1 MSSELEDRS
10 LSLVILEPAILIV
23 MTTACIIGNI
33 VTCIAVYSNEFE
45 RLRTSSN
52 LYVIT
57 LAISDAI
64 NASTVMP
71 LTIGVL
77 ITGRWPYGE
86 ALCNVHAF
94 FTLFSVYVS
103 PTTMGLT
110 AFNRYVRIVKPGHY
124 SSIFNARQSK
134 IYVAA
139 IWLIVSGYVLVPRL
153 AGWTDYGFIPGYA
166 VCTIVHPREAMKIAH
181 YCIVVVF
188 FFLLPLAVATF
199 SYYKIFTMVNQHK
212 INTNLAIKE
221 ECRISAREIHITKS
235 LAIIVLAFA
244 LCWIPFWVV
253 AMMQRFAPDTVVPRN
268 VQLLCPFLLFFSSTI
283 NPFIYAGMNPSFRAE
298 FRAILLCKFLKK
310 PSVGVQAQEFGNS
323 PSPLEI
329 SHKI

>member
-1 MSSELEDRS
+1 MFSELEDRS
-10 LSLVILEPAILIV
+10 LSLIILEPAILIV
-23 MTTACIIGNI
+23 MTATCIIGNV
-33 VTCIAVYSNEFE
+33 VTCIAAYRNE

-52 LYVIT
+52 LYVIA

-110 AFNRYVRIVKPGHY
+110 AFNRYVRIVRPGHY
-124 SSIFNARQSK
+124 SRIFNARQSK

-139 IWLIVSGYVLVPRL
+139 IWLTVSGYALVPRL

-199 SYYKIFTMVNQHK
+199 SYYKIFTMVNKHK

-221 ECRISAREIHITKS
+221 ECRISVREIHISKS

-244 LCWIPFWVV
+244 LCWIC
-253 AMMQRFAPDTVVPRN
+253 
-268 VQLLCPFLLFFSSTI
+268 LLYT
-283 NPFIYAGMNPSFRAE
+283 
-298 FRAILLCKFLKK
+298 
-310 PSVGVQAQEFGNS
+310 S
-323 PSPLEI
+323 PSPRDGLL
-329 SHKI
+329 SRMPSSA

>member
-23 MTTACIIGNI
+23 MTTACLIGNV
-33 VTCIAVYSNEFE
+33 VTCIAVYSNE

-110 AFNRYVRIVKPGHY
+110 AFNRYVRIVRPGHY
-124 SSIFNARQSK
+124 SRIFNAQQSK

-139 IWLIVSGYVLVPRL
+139 IWLIVSGYALVPRL

-212 INTNLAIKE
+212 INTNLSIKE
-221 ECRISAREIHITKS
+221 ECRISVREIHISKS

-329 SHKI
+329 SHQI

>member
-10 LSLVILEPAILIV
+10 LSLVIMEPAILIV
-23 MTTACIIGNI
+23 MTTACLIGNV
-33 VTCIAVYSNEFE
+33 VTCIAVYSNE

-110 AFNRYVRIVKPGHY
+110 AFNRYVRIVRPGHY
-124 SSIFNARQSK
+124 SRIFNARQSK

-139 IWLIVSGYVLVPRL
+139 IWLIVSGYVFIPKL

-166 VCTIVHPREAMKIAH
+166 VCTIVHPTEAMKIAH

-188 FFLLPLAVATF
+188 FFLLPLGVATF

-212 INTNLAIKE
+212 INTNLSIKE
-221 ECRISAREIHITKS
+221 ECRISVREIHITKS

-253 AMMQRFAPDTVVPRN
+253 AMMQRFAPHTVVPRN

-329 SHKI
+329 S

>member
-23 MTTACIIGNI
+23 MTTACLIGNV
-33 VTCIAVYSNEFE
+33 VTCIAVYSNE

-139 IWLIVSGYVLVPRL
+139 IWLIVSGYVFIPKL

-166 VCTIVHPREAMKIAH
+166 VCTIVHPTEAMKIAH

-188 FFLLPLAVATF
+188 FFLLPLGVATF

-212 INTNLAIKE
+212 INTNLSIKE
-221 ECRISAREIHITKS
+221 ECRISVREIHISKS

-329 SHKI
+329 SHQI

>member
-23 MTTACIIGNI
+23 MTTACLIGNV
-33 VTCIAVYSNEFE
+33 VTCIAVYSNE

-86 ALCNVHAF
+86 ALCNFHAF

-124 SSIFNARQSK
+124 LRIFNARQSK

-139 IWLIVSGYVLVPRL
+139 IWLIVSGYVFIPKL

-188 FFLLPLAVATF
+188 FFLLPLGVATF
-199 SYYKIFTMVNQHK
+199 SYYKIFTTVNQHK

-221 ECRISAREIHITKS
+221 ECRISVREIHISKS

-298 FRAILLCKFLKK
+298 FRAILLCKFWKK

-323 PSPLEI
+323 PSPLET
-329 SHKI
+329 S

>member
-23 MTTACIIGNI
+23 MTTACLIGNV
-33 VTCIAVYSNEFE
+33 VTCIAVYSNE

-139 IWLIVSGYVLVPRL
+139 IWLIVSGYALVPRL

-221 ECRISAREIHITKS
+221 ECRISVREIHISKS

-298 FRAILLCKFLKK
+298 FRAILLFKFLKK

-329 SHKI
+329 SHQI

>member
-1 MSSELEDRS
+1 
-10 LSLVILEPAILIV
+10 
-23 MTTACIIGNI
+23 
-33 VTCIAVYSNEFE
+33 
-45 RLRTSSN
+45 
-52 LYVIT
+52 
-57 LAISDAI
+57 
-64 NASTVMP
+64 
-71 LTIGVL
+71 
-77 ITGRWPYGE
+77 
-86 ALCNVHAF
+86 
-94 FTLFSVYVS
+94 
-103 PTTMGLT
+103 MGLT

-139 IWLIVSGYVLVPRL
+139 IWLIVSGYALVPRL

-212 INTNLAIKE
+212 INTNLSIKE
-221 ECRISAREIHITKS
+221 ECRISVREIHISKS

-329 SHKI
+329 SHQI

>member
-23 MTTACIIGNI
+23 MTTACLIGNV
-33 VTCIAVYSNEFE
+33 VTCIAVYSNE

-110 AFNRYVRIVKPGHY
+110 AFNRYVRIVRPGHY
-124 SSIFNARQSK
+124 SRIFNARQSK

-139 IWLIVSGYVLVPRL
+139 IWLIVSGYALVPRL

-212 INTNLAIKE
+212 INTNLSIKE
-221 ECRISAREIHITKS
+221 ECRISVREIHISKS

-253 AMMQRFAPDTVVPRN
+253 AMMQRFAPHTVVPRN

-329 SHKI
+329 S

>member
-23 MTTACIIGNI
+23 MTTACLIGNV
-33 VTCIAVYSNEFE
+33 VTCIAVYSNE

-139 IWLIVSGYVLVPRL
+139 IWLIVSGYALVPRL

-212 INTNLAIKE
+212 INTNLSIKE
-221 ECRISAREIHITKS
+221 ECRISVREIHISKS

-329 SHKI
+329 SHQI

>member
-23 MTTACIIGNI
+23 MTTACLIGNV
-33 VTCIAVYSNEFE
+33 VTCIAVYSNE

-86 ALCNVHAF
+86 ALCNFHAF

-139 IWLIVSGYVLVPRL
+139 IWLIVSGYALVPRL

-212 INTNLAIKE
+212 INTNLSIKE
-221 ECRISAREIHITKS
+221 ECRISVREIHISKS

-253 AMMQRFAPDTVVPRN
+253 AMMQRFAPHTVVPRN

-310 PSVGVQAQEFGNS
+310 PSVAVQAQEFGNS

-329 SHKI
+329 S

>member
-23 MTTACIIGNI
+23 MTTACLIGNV
-33 VTCIAVYSNEFE
+33 VTCIAVYSNE

-110 AFNRYVRIVKPGHY
+110 AFNRYVRIVRPGHY
-124 SSIFNARQSK
+124 SRIFNARQSK

-139 IWLIVSGYVLVPRL
+139 IWLIVSGYALVPRL

-212 INTNLAIKE
+212 VNTNLSIKE
-221 ECRISAREIHITKS
+221 ECRISVREIHISKS

-283 NPFIYAGMNPSFRAE
+283 NPFIYARMNPSFRAE

-323 PSPLEI
+323 PSPLEL
-329 SHKI
+329 SHQI

>member
-23 MTTACIIGNI
+23 MTTACLIGNV
-33 VTCIAVYSNEFE
+33 VTCIAVYSNE

-110 AFNRYVRIVKPGHY
+110 AFNRYVRIVRPGHY
-124 SSIFNARQSK
+124 SRIFNARQSK
-134 IYVAA
+134 IYVVA
-139 IWLIVSGYVLVPRL
+139 IWLIVSGYAIVPRL

-188 FFLLPLAVATF
+188 FFLLPLGVATF

-221 ECRISAREIHITKS
+221 ECRISVREIHISKS

-253 AMMQRFAPDTVVPRN
+253 AMMQRFAPHTVVPRN

-329 SHKI
+329 SHQI

>member
-23 MTTACIIGNI
+23 MTTACLIGNV
-33 VTCIAVYSNEFE
+33 VTCIAVYSNE

-110 AFNRYVRIVKPGHY
+110 AFNRYVRIVRPGHY
-124 SSIFNARQSK
+124 SRIFNARQSK

-139 IWLIVSGYVLVPRL
+139 IWLTVSGYALVPRL

-188 FFLLPLAVATF
+188 FFILPLAVATF

-221 ECRISAREIHITKS
+221 ECRISVREIHISKS

-329 SHKI
+329 SHQI

>member
-23 MTTACIIGNI
+23 MTTACLIGNV
-33 VTCIAVYSNEFE
+33 VTCIAVYSNE

-110 AFNRYVRIVKPGHY
+110 AFNRYVRIVRPGHY
-124 SSIFNARQSK
+124 SRIFNARQSK

-139 IWLIVSGYVLVPRL
+139 IWLIVSGYVFIPKL

-166 VCTIVHPREAMKIAH
+166 VCTIVHPTEAMKIAH

-188 FFLLPLAVATF
+188 FFLLPLGVATF

-221 ECRISAREIHITKS
+221 ECRISVREIHISKS

-298 FRAILLCKFLKK
+298 FRAILLFKFLKK

-329 SHKI
+329 SHQI

>member
-23 MTTACIIGNI
+23 MTTACLIGNV
-33 VTCIAVYSNEFE
+33 VTCIAVYSNE

-110 AFNRYVRIVKPGHY
+110 AFNRYVRIVRPGHY
-124 SSIFNARQSK
+124 SRIFNARQSK

-139 IWLIVSGYVLVPRL
+139 IWLTVSGYALVLRL

-298 FRAILLCKFLKK
+298 FRAILLCKFWKK

-329 SHKI
+329 SHQI

>member
-23 MTTACIIGNI
+23 MTTACLIGNV
-33 VTCIAVYSNEFE
+33 VTCIAVYSNE

-77 ITGRWPYGE
+77 ITGRWPFGE
-86 ALCNVHAF
+86 ALCNIHAF

-124 SSIFNARQSK
+124 SRIFNARQSK

-139 IWLIVSGYVLVPRL
+139 IWLIVSGYVFIPKL
-153 AGWTDYGFIPGYA
+153 AGWTDYGYA
-166 VCTIVHPREAMKIAH
+166 VCTIVHPTEAMKIAH

-188 FFLLPLAVATF
+188 FFLLPLGVATF

-268 VQLLCPFLLFFSSTI
+268 VQLLCPFLLFFCSTI

-298 FRAILLCKFLKK
+298 FRTILLCKFLKK

-329 SHKI
+329 R

>member
-23 MTTACIIGNI
+23 MTTACLIGNV
-33 VTCIAVYSNEFE
+33 VTCIAVYSNE

-86 ALCNVHAF
+86 ALCKVHAF

-110 AFNRYVRIVKPGHY
+110 AFNRYVRIVRPGHY
-124 SSIFNARQSK
+124 SRIFNARQSK

-139 IWLIVSGYVLVPRL
+139 IWLTVSGYALVPRL

-188 FFLLPLAVATF
+188 FFLLPLGVATF
-199 SYYKIFTMVNQHK
+199 SYYKIFAMVNQHK

-253 AMMQRFAPDTVVPRN
+253 AMMQRFAPHTVVPRN

-329 SHKI
+329 SHQI

>member
-1 MSSELEDRS
+1 
-10 LSLVILEPAILIV
+10 
-23 MTTACIIGNI
+23 
-33 VTCIAVYSNEFE
+33 
-45 RLRTSSN
+45 
-52 LYVIT
+52 
-57 LAISDAI
+57 
-64 NASTVMP
+64 
-71 LTIGVL
+71 
-77 ITGRWPYGE
+77 
-86 ALCNVHAF
+86 
-94 FTLFSVYVS
+94 
-103 PTTMGLT
+103 MGLT
-110 AFNRYVRIVKPGHY
+110 AFNRYVRIVRPGHY

-139 IWLIVSGYVLVPRL
+139 IWLIVSGYVFIPKL

-166 VCTIVHPREAMKIAH
+166 VCTIVHPTEAMKIAH

-188 FFLLPLAVATF
+188 FFLLPLGVATF

-329 SHKI
+329 SHQI

>member
-23 MTTACIIGNI
+23 MTTACLIGNV
-33 VTCIAVYSNEFE
+33 VTCIAVYSNE

-139 IWLIVSGYVLVPRL
+139 IWLIVSGYVFIPKL

-166 VCTIVHPREAMKIAH
+166 VCTIVHPTEAMKIAH

-188 FFLLPLAVATF
+188 FFLLPLGVATF

-212 INTNLAIKE
+212 INTNLSIKE
-221 ECRISAREIHITKS
+221 ECQISAREIHITKS

-253 AMMQRFAPDTVVPRN
+253 AMMQRFAPHTVVPRN

-329 SHKI
+329 S

>member
-23 MTTACIIGNI
+23 MTTACLIGNV
-33 VTCIAVYSNEFE
+33 VTCIAVYSNE

-124 SSIFNARQSK
+124 SRIFNARQSK

-139 IWLIVSGYVLVPRL
+139 IWLTVSGYALVPRL

-221 ECRISAREIHITKS
+221 ECRISVREIHISKS

-298 FRAILLCKFLKK
+298 FRAILLFKFLKK

-329 SHKI
+329 SHQI

>member
-10 LSLVILEPAILIV
+10 LSLVIMEPAILIV
-23 MTTACIIGNI
+23 MTTACLIGNV
-33 VTCIAVYSNEFE
+33 VTCIAVYSNE

-110 AFNRYVRIVKPGHY
+110 AFNRYVRIVRPGHY
-124 SSIFNARQSK
+124 SRIFNARQSK

-139 IWLIVSGYVLVPRL
+139 IWLIVSGYALVPRL

-188 FFLLPLAVATF
+188 FFLLPLGVATF

-212 INTNLAIKE
+212 INTNLSIKE
-221 ECRISAREIHITKS
+221 ECRISVREIHITKS

-253 AMMQRFAPDTVVPRN
+253 AMMQRFAPHTVVPRN

-329 SHKI
+329 S

>member
-23 MTTACIIGNI
+23 MTTACLIGNV
-33 VTCIAVYSNEFE
+33 VTCIAVYSNE

-110 AFNRYVRIVKPGHY
+110 AFNRYVRIVRPGHY
-124 SSIFNARQSK
+124 SRIFNARQSK

-139 IWLIVSGYVLVPRL
+139 IWLIVSGYALVPRL

-212 INTNLAIKE
+212 INTNLSIKE
-221 ECRISAREIHITKS
+221 ECRISVREIHISKS

-329 SHKI
+329 SHQI

>member
-23 MTTACIIGNI
+23 MTTACLIGNV
-33 VTCIAVYSNEFE
+33 VTCIAVYSNE

-110 AFNRYVRIVKPGHY
+110 AFNRYVRIVTPGHY

-139 IWLIVSGYVLVPRL
+139 IWLIVSGYALVPRL

-212 INTNLAIKE
+212 INTNLSIKE
-221 ECRISAREIHITKS
+221 ECRISVREIHISKS

-329 SHKI
+329 SHQI

>member
-23 MTTACIIGNI
+23 MTTACLIGNV
-33 VTCIAVYSNEFE
+33 VTCIAVYSNE

-124 SSIFNARQSK
+124 SRIFNARQSK

-139 IWLIVSGYVLVPRL
+139 IWLIVSGYVFIPKL

-166 VCTIVHPREAMKIAH
+166 VCTIVHPTEAMKIAH

-188 FFLLPLAVATF
+188 FFLLPLGVATF
-199 SYYKIFTMVNQHK
+199 SYYKIFTMVNKHK

-329 SHKI
+329 SHQI

>member
-1 MSSELEDRS
+1 MFSELEDRS
-10 LSLVILEPAILIV
+10 LSLIILEPAILIV
-23 MTTACIIGNI
+23 MTAACIIGNV
-33 VTCIAVYSNEFE
+33 VTCIAAYRNE

-52 LYVIT
+52 LYVIA

-86 ALCNVHAF
+86 ALCNFHAF

-139 IWLIVSGYVLVPRL
+139 IWLIVSGYVFIPKL

-166 VCTIVHPREAMKIAH
+166 VCTIVHPTEAMKIAH

-188 FFLLPLAVATF
+188 FFLLPLGVATF

-212 INTNLAIKE
+212 INTNLAIEE

-298 FRAILLCKFLKK
+298 FRTILLCKFWKK
-310 PSVGVQAQEFGNS
+310 PSVEVQAQELQET
-323 PSPLEI
+323 PL
-329 SHKI
+329 

>member
-23 MTTACIIGNI
+23 MTTACLIGNV
-33 VTCIAVYSNEFE
+33 VTCIAVYSNE

-110 AFNRYVRIVKPGHY
+110 AFNRYVRIVRPGHY
-124 SSIFNARQSK
+124 SRIFNARQSK

-139 IWLIVSGYVLVPRL
+139 IWLIVSGYVFIPKL

-166 VCTIVHPREAMKIAH
+166 VCTIVHPTEAMKIAH

-188 FFLLPLAVATF
+188 FFLLPLGVATF

-221 ECRISAREIHITKS
+221 ECRISVREIHISKS

-253 AMMQRFAPDTVVPRN
+253 AMMQRFAPHTVVPRN

-310 PSVGVQAQEFGNS
+310 PSVAVQAQEFGNS

-329 SHKI
+329 S

>member
-23 MTTACIIGNI
+23 MTTACLIGNV
-33 VTCIAVYSNEFE
+33 VTCIAVYSNE

-110 AFNRYVRIVKPGHY
+110 AFNRYVRIVRPGHY
-124 SSIFNARQSK
+124 SRIFNARQSK

-139 IWLIVSGYVLVPRL
+139 IWLTVSGYALVPRL

-188 FFLLPLAVATF
+188 FFILPLAVATF

-221 ECRISAREIHITKS
+221 ECRISVREIHISKS

-298 FRAILLCKFLKK
+298 FRAILLCKFWKK

-329 SHKI
+329 SHQI

>member
-1 MSSELEDRS
+1 MFSELEDRS
-10 LSLVILEPAILIV
+10 LSLIILEPAILIV
-23 MTTACIIGNI
+23 MTAACIIGNV
-33 VTCIAVYSNEFE
+33 VTCIAAYRNE

-52 LYVIT
+52 LYVIA

-86 ALCNVHAF
+86 ALCNFHAF

-139 IWLIVSGYVLVPRL
+139 IWLIVSGYALVPRL

-212 INTNLAIKE
+212 INTNLSIKE

>member
-23 MTTACIIGNI
+23 MTTACLIGNV
-33 VTCIAVYSNEFE
+33 VTCIAVYSNE

-110 AFNRYVRIVKPGHY
+110 AFNRYVRIVRPGHY

-139 IWLIVSGYVLVPRL
+139 IWLIVSGYALVPRL

-212 INTNLAIKE
+212 INTNLSIKE
-221 ECRISAREIHITKS
+221 ECRISVREIHISKS

-329 SHKI
+329 SHQI

>member
-23 MTTACIIGNI
+23 MTTACLIGNV
-33 VTCIAVYSNEFE
+33 VTCIAVYSNE

-110 AFNRYVRIVKPGHY
+110 AFNRYVRIVRPGHY
-124 SSIFNARQSK
+124 SRIFNARQSK

-139 IWLIVSGYVLVPRL
+139 IWLIVSGYVFIPKL

-166 VCTIVHPREAMKIAH
+166 VCTIVHPTEAMKIAH

-188 FFLLPLAVATF
+188 FFLLPLGVATF

-212 INTNLAIKE
+212 INTNLSIKE
-221 ECRISAREIHITKS
+221 ECRISVREIHISKS

-329 SHKI
+329 SHQI

>member
-23 MTTACIIGNI
+23 MTTACLIGNV
-33 VTCIAVYSNEFE
+33 VTCIAVYSNE

-77 ITGRWPYGE
+77 ITDRWPYGE

-110 AFNRYVRIVKPGHY
+110 AFNRYVRIVRPGHY
-124 SSIFNARQSK
+124 SRIFNARQSK

-139 IWLIVSGYVLVPRL
+139 IWLIVSGYALVPRL

-188 FFLLPLAVATF
+188 FFLLPLGVATF

-221 ECRISAREIHITKS
+221 ACQISAREIHITKS

-253 AMMQRFAPDTVVPRN
+253 AMMQRFAPHTVVPRN

-310 PSVGVQAQEFGNS
+310 PSVAVQAQEFGNS

-329 SHKI
+329 S

>member
-1 MSSELEDRS
+1 MFSELEDRS
-10 LSLVILEPAILIV
+10 LSLIILEPAILIV
-23 MTTACIIGNI
+23 MTAACLIGNV
-33 VTCIAVYSNEFE
+33 VTCIAAYRNE

-52 LYVIT
+52 LYVIA

-86 ALCNVHAF
+86 ALCNFHAF

-124 SSIFNARQSK
+124 LRIFNARQSK

-139 IWLIVSGYVLVPRL
+139 IWLVVSGYVFIPKL

-166 VCTIVHPREAMKIAH
+166 VCTIVHPTEAMKIAH

-188 FFLLPLAVATF
+188 FFLLPLGVATF

-244 LCWIPFWVV
+244 VCWIPFWVV

-298 FRAILLCKFLKK
+298 FRAIFLCKFWKK
-310 PSVGVQAQEFGNS
+310 PSVGVQAQELQE
-323 PSPLEI
+323 SPL
-329 SHKI
+329 

>member
-1 MSSELEDRS
+1 MSSGLEDRS

-23 MTTACIIGNI
+23 MTTACLIGNV
-33 VTCIAVYSNEFE
+33 VTCIAVYSNE

-110 AFNRYVRIVKPGHY
+110 AFNRYVRIVRPGHY
-124 SSIFNARQSK
+124 SRIFNAQQSK

-139 IWLIVSGYVLVPRL
+139 IWLIVSGYALVPRL

-221 ECRISAREIHITKS
+221 ECRISVREIHISKS

-329 SHKI
+329 SHQI

>member
-23 MTTACIIGNI
+23 MTTACLIGNV
-33 VTCIAVYSNEFE
+33 VTCIAVYSNE

-139 IWLIVSGYVLVPRL
+139 IWLIVSGYVFIPKL

-166 VCTIVHPREAMKIAH
+166 VCTIVHPTEAMKIAH

-188 FFLLPLAVATF
+188 FFLLPLGVATF

-212 INTNLAIKE
+212 INTNLSIKE
-221 ECRISAREIHITKS
+221 ECRISVREIHISKS

-253 AMMQRFAPDTVVPRN
+253 AMMQRFAPHTVVPRN

-310 PSVGVQAQEFGNS
+310 PSVAVQAQEFGNS

-329 SHKI
+329 S

>member
-1 MSSELEDRS
+1 MFSELEDRS
-10 LSLVILEPAILIV
+10 LSLIILEPAILIV
-23 MTTACIIGNI
+23 MTAACIIGNV
-33 VTCIAVYSNEFE
+33 VTCIAAYRNE

-52 LYVIT
+52 LYVIA

-86 ALCNVHAF
+86 ALCNVQAF

-139 IWLIVSGYVLVPRL
+139 IWLIVSGYALVPRL

-221 ECRISAREIHITKS
+221 ECRISVREIHISKS

-298 FRAILLCKFLKK
+298 FRTILLCKFWKK
-310 PSVGVQAQEFGNS
+310 PSVEVQAQELQET
-323 PSPLEI
+323 PL
-329 SHKI
+329 

>member
-23 MTTACIIGNI
+23 MTTACLIGNV
-33 VTCIAVYSNEFE
+33 VTCIAVYSNE

-110 AFNRYVRIVKPGHY
+110 AFNRYVRIVRPGHY
-124 SSIFNARQSK
+124 SRIFNARQSK

-139 IWLIVSGYVLVPRL
+139 IWLTVSGYALVPRL

-221 ECRISAREIHITKS
+221 ECRISVREIHISKS

-298 FRAILLCKFLKK
+298 FRAILLCRFLKK

-329 SHKI
+329 SHQI

>member
-23 MTTACIIGNI
+23 MTTACLIGNV
-33 VTCIAVYSNEFE
+33 VTCIAVYSNE

-110 AFNRYVRIVKPGHY
+110 AFNRYVRIVRPGHY
-124 SSIFNARQSK
+124 SRIFNARQSK

-139 IWLIVSGYVLVPRL
+139 IWLIVSGYALVPRL

-188 FFLLPLAVATF
+188 FFLLPLGVATF

-221 ECRISAREIHITKS
+221 ECRISVREIHISKS

-329 SHKI
+329 SHQI